1 MGATIGNLLNLM
13 STRSEDSVVVPGR
26 FVLPSYRLE
35 AEASDDDESGD
46 GADDCTGAFCSAL
59 GMAIGRSCSGSLRV
73 SSLTYAHIT
82 TYSGLRLL
90 ATGSLFVCGVWV

>member
-46 GADDCTGAFCSAL
+46 GADDHTGAFCSAL
-59 GMAIGRSCSGSLRV
+59 GMAIGRSCSGFPRV
-73 SSLTYAHIT
+73 TGLSHARAGTYIDP
-82 TYSGLRLL
+82 
-90 ATGSLFVCGVWV
+90 TGASTGDGHRM